1 MHLVFRV
8 GALEIQAGLR
18 VAASLRPR
26 VNVTWQHVVV
36 ALVPDN
42 CLGSLTGDG
51 PHAFGEALRQFLF
64 PSVEG
69 LIALDELARLAPIR
83 DAGG

>member
-1 MHLVFRV
+1 M
-8 GALEIQAGLR
+8 
-18 VAASLRPR
+18 
-26 VNVTWQHVVV
+26 NVTRQHVIV

-51 PHAFGEALRQFLF
+51 PHAFGEALWQFLF
-64 PSVEG
+64 PPVEG
-69 LIALDELARLAPIR
+69 LVALDELARLATIR